1 MIQFGIFEAHLASGE
16 LFKSG
21 RRVRLQQQPFAVL
34 TALVERPGEV
44 VTREDLRKTIWS
56 DGVTVDFDQSLNKSV
71 TKLRDALGDLA
82 ASPRFVETLPKRGYR
97 FIAEVRKSTESASG
111 AESAEGASGAGAK
124 GALGAGAQG
133 AVISA
138 PRLSRRLAFL
148 WLPAAAVVV
157 IVVGAFGLL
166 AAAGPA
172 APVEAR
178 ADAPP
183 AAKVAATRSPI
194 FAARD
199 AYERGRAA
207 LSRRTE
213 ESLRLGLDHFAR
225 AVALSPRYAEAYVGL
240 ADSWSLLASYGL
252 ADPRE
257 AMPRARDAANR
268 ALVLDA
274 RLARAHASL
283 GRTAMIFDWDWP
295 TAAWHFERAIALDP
309 GEATTHQWH
318 AYFLSGVSRH
328 DEAIAEARRAVAAEP
343 LSLTANTALGYVL
356 YLARRHDEAASQ
368 LERTLTI
375 DPDFAQARRDLALVH
390 VQQGRIREAVVELTR
405 VATLNDGSAAAQAE
419 LAWAQALSG
428 DLVSARQ
435 RLADLERRRTTG
447 YVPPDA
453 LALGYA
459 GVGETDQAVSWLQRG
474 LSMRVA
480 ALAHLPVEPIWD
492 VLRRDPRLRQMSEA
506 VNATLP

>member
-1 MIQFGIFEAHLASGE
+1 VSVIRFGIFEAHLASGE

-21 RRVRLQQQPFAVL
+21 RRIRLQQQPFAVL
-34 TALVERPGEV
+34 SALLERPGEV
-44 VTREDLRKTIWS
+44 VTREDLRKAIWA

-82 ASPRFVETLPKRGYR
+82 ASPRFIETLPKRGYR
-97 FIAEVRKSTESASG
+97 FIADVRKG
-111 AESAEGASGAGAK
+111 IDGASGAGAT
-124 GALGAGAQG
+124 G
-133 AVISA
+133 AVIA
-138 PRLSRRLAFL
+138 GPRLSKRLALL
-148 WLPAAAVVV
+148 WLPAGAVVALV
-157 IVVGAFGLL
+157 IGTFALL
-166 AAAGPA
+166 SAAGPSQRVEAHA
-172 APVEAR
+172 APPRMET
-178 ADAPP
+178 
-183 AAKVAATRSPI
+183 KAATRSPI
-194 FAARD
+194 YAARD

-207 LSRRTE
+207 LARRSE

-274 RLARAHASL
+274 RMARAHASL

-295 TAAWHFERAIALDP
+295 TAAWHFERALALDP
-309 GEATTHQWH
+309 GDATTHQWY

-356 YLARRHDEAASQ
+356 YLARRHDEAAAQ

-375 DPDFAQARRDLALVH
+375 DPDFAQARRDLALVR
-390 VQQGRIREAVVELTR
+390 VQQGRLREAVVELKR

-428 DLVSARQ
+428 DTASARQ
-435 RLADLERRRTTG
+435 RLADLERRRTTR
-447 YVPPDA
+447 YVPSDA

-459 GVGETDQAVSWLQRG
+459 GVGETDQALSWLQRG

-492 VLRRDPRLRQMSEA
+492 VLRRDPRLRQMTDT